1 MDVIYGKG
9 TGIRHSDS
17 TEDECSLDDVDG
29 AHKSSQDC
37 VDSEHQGSDNNPSHR
52 PNYDAR
58 TVRPL
63 CFIAT
68 PSVGEQC
75 VVFFFFRRK
84 ILLQSSK
91 YRMRTGQRTEVQE
104 QCKQHMPT
112 KGATEHSAMA
122 EQKKLVGRRLR
133 VPR

>member
-75 VVFFFFRRK
+75 VFFFFDGRFYCRV
-84 ILLQSSK
+84 QS
-91 YRMRTGQRTEVQE
+91 TG
-104 QCKQHMPT
+104 
-112 KGATEHSAMA
+112 
-122 EQKKLVGRRLR
+122 
-133 VPR
+133 